1 MKLPLHIARRYLFG
15 KKKHNVINLIS
26 GISMLG
32 VGIGAMA
39 LVIVLSAFNGLEDL
53 VESLYSTFDPDIKIT
68 AKKGKTFHQDS
79 INYGQI
85 LNING
90 VQNGSRVLEET
101 ALLKNA
107 DFQAFAKLK
116 GVDTSFVSMSNLNDA
131 IVYGSDLL
139 YSKKGTPNM
148 VMGYILMQ
156 NLHVQVEGFPRP
168 LNVYAAN
175 RKAKSVGIGNTNAFK
190 IKQISP
196 TGVFSINAD
205 FDSEYALAPLPFAQN
220 LLNYENRVSAI
231 ELRADEGENLNQ
243 LKSEI
248 EQLVGSDYEVETRF
262 QLNDI
267 LYKTNNT
274 EKWVTFMILSFILVI
289 ATFNIIGSLTMLI
302 IDKEDDILILKSMG
316 ADTSLMQKIFFTEGF
331 LISVIGGGA
340 GILLGLIVS
349 FLQMQFGLLKVQGML
364 VDAYPIKIE
373 LLDVLAIMGIV
384 GIIGAI
390 SAYIPTR
397 ILINRYAKAG
407 SSEE

>member
-1 MKLPLHIARRYLFG
+1 
-15 KKKHNVINLIS
+15 
-26 GISMLG
+26 MLG

-85 LNING
+85 LNIDG
-90 VQNGSRVLEET
+90 VQSGSRVLEET

-116 GVDTSFVSMSNLNDA
+116 GVDTSFVTMSNLSEA
-131 IVYGSDLL
+131 VVYGSDQL

-175 RKAKSVGIGNTNAFK
+175 RKAKSVGIGNTNAFKITFK